1 MARGEITVL
10 CIVGFLL
17 WNTLLLLVFF
27 IYVCMYVH
35 VYVHTYVYVY
45 VIVYGLFVR
54 ENDSCICH
62 QVFSYLEC
70 VFFDVMKSKLNF
82 YQSIES

>member
-1 MARGEITVL
+1 MEYSFAF
-10 CIVGFLL
+10 GFLYICMY
-17 WNTLLLLVFF
+17 VC
-27 IYVCMYVH
+27 IYVCTCIC
-35 VYVHTYVYVY
+35 TYICICICDSLWAVCS
-45 VIVYGLFVR
+45 R

>member
-1 MARGEITVL
+1 MEYSFAF
-10 CIVGFLL
+10 GFLYICMY
-17 WNTLLLLVFF
+17 VC
-27 IYVCMYVH
+27 IYVCTCIC
-35 VYVHTYVYVY
+35 TYIYICICICDSLWAVCS
-45 VIVYGLFVR
+45 R

>member
-1 MARGEITVL
+1 MACGEITVL

-27 IYVCMYVH
+27 IYVCMYVYMYVH

-54 ENDSCICH
+54 ERTIL
-62 QVFSYLEC
+62 VFAIKFFRIWS
-70 VFFDVMKSKLNF
+70 VFFSM
-82 YQSIES
+82 